1 MQSSDSVSEDS
12 GDASWVGST
21 EQVTCPF
28 CFGKLLFR
36 STKLDKCY
44 KDHDPLWC
52 YECGQG
58 MKVLNFYVCRW
69 FDGSQFVV

>member
-12 GDASWVGST
+12 GDSSWVGST

-52 YECGQG
+52 YKCGQG
-58 MKVLNFYVCRW
+58 PFFWFPWYMDTNLNK
-69 FDGSQFVV
+69 